1 MIRTLWISVLVSLAL
16 AACAALPTSCLPI
29 FVTAEQDGVAY
40 SLEMPRNTFDLGG
53 SAKITYRVT
62 NKTEAAVN
70 FGSVP
75 NCEYCIVQMR
85 VVQGDVDV
93 WQTCRV
99 MPPCGYKEFSL
110 QARETQKWVVDW
122 NLTSDNRTLEPEDD
136 FPLSPG
142 IYTLMVSLWPSIDAP
157 LALSLEISIR

>member
-1 MIRTLWISVLVSLAL
+1 MFRTLWILVLLNLAL
-16 AACAALPTSCLPI
+16 TACAALPASGLPI
-29 FVTAEQDGVAY
+29 IVTAEQDGVAY
-40 SLEMPRNTFDLGG
+40 SLEMPRNTFNSGG

-75 NCEYCIVQMR
+75 NCDYCIYRMR
-85 VVQGDVDV
+85 AVQGDVDV

-110 QARETQKWVVDW
+110 PAGDTQTWIVDW
-122 NLTSDNRTLEPEDD
+122 NLTSDNGTLEPEDD

-142 IYTLMVSLWPSIDAP
+142 IYTLMVSLWPSTETP
-157 LALSLEISIR
+157 LVLSLEIAVR